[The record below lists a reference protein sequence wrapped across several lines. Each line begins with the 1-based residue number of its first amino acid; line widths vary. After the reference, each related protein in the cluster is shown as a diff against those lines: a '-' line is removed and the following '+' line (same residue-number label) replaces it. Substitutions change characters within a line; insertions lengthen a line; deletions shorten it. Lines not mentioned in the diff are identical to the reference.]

1 MTHCCLAVLLS
12 LAGLGGPASPA
23 GEPSRYLVVVHA
35 SNAVAQLSSEEV
47 ARLFLKKVRKWPDGR
62 MAAPVDQ
69 STTSPV
75 RATFAREVLQLSLG
89 AQKDYWMRQT
99 LSGREVPPRALQDDG
114 AVLEF
119 VGTQQG
125 AIAYV
130 SEGTPLPP
138 TVRALK
144 VVAP

>member
-1 MTHCCLAVLLS
+1 MRSGLVVLLS
-12 LAGLGGPASPA
+12 LAGLGAPSGGP
-23 GEPSRYLVVVHA
+23 GEPSGYRVVVHA
-35 SNAVAQLSSEEV
+35 SNPVTQLSPDEV
-47 ARLFLKKVRKWPDGR
+47 ARLFLKKVRRWPDGR

-69 STTSPV
+69 TTTSPV
-75 RATFAREVLQLSLG
+75 RATFGKDVLQLSLG
-89 AQKDYWMRQT
+89 AQKDYWLKQT
-99 LSGREVPPRALQDDG
+99 LSGREVPPRALEGDE
-114 AVLEF
+114 AVLDF
-119 VGTQQG
+119 VAAQQG